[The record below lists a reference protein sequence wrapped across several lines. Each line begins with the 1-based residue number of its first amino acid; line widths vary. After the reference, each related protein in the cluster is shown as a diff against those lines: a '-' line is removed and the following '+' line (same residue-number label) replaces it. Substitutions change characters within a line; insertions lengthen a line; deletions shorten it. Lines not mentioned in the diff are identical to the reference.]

1 MNKRLKLI
9 QTSIVIE
16 DKEIQGLQI
25 VLKALEK
32 DLQQKLQEKNDY
44 LNTINEFN
52 IQYTLHV
59 GELIQKILHVKQ
71 EIYHFTTA
79 EKRARFQHS
88 RKEYEA
94 LKQAIDM
101 KKAYQSSLEK
111 ALTKLNPLDDAYN
124 ELYEKIEALKEEL
137 NVAEEALNQKYQK
150 VEKDFDEDPDI
161 QEYEETKR
169 MYEEFRD
176 DFQEKLNA
184 KLFDLGESEKKE
196 LKQLYRQA
204 SRLCHP
210 DIVAD
215 ELKTQAHEM
224 MQKLN
229 DAYSKKDLVTVKEIL
244 FALQHDTGFSFASNS
259 INNKEKLKA
268 KIVKLRKK
276 IKVTENE
283 ITEIKLDEIFEIIK
297 DLDNWDTYF
306 EELKGNLKYEL
317 MSLMNNYNALRSYSL
332 DEGILLVDK

>member
-1 MNKRLKLI
+1 MTKRLELI

-16 DKEIQGLQI
+16 NKEIQRLQI
-25 VLKALEK
+25 ELKALEK
-32 DLQQKLQEKNDY
+32 NLQQKLQEKNDY

-71 EIYHFTTA
+71 EIHHFTTA
-79 EKRARFQHS
+79 EKRARFQHL
-88 RKEYEA
+88 REKYAA

-101 KKAYQSSLEK
+101 KKTYQSSLEE
-111 ALTKLNPLDDAYN
+111 ALAKLNPLDDTYH
-124 ELYEKIEALKEEL
+124 ELYEKIKVLKEEL

-150 VEKDFDEDPDI
+150 AIKEFDEDPDM

-169 MYEEFRD
+169 MYEEFRNN
-176 DFQEKLNA
+176 FEEELNA
-184 KLFDLGESEKKE
+184 KLFDLSESEKKE

-229 DAYSKKDLVTVKEIL
+229 DAYSEKNLTIVKEIL
-244 FALQHDTGFSFASNS
+244 FALQHDIGFTVASNN

-276 IKVTENE
+276 LKITENE
-283 ITEIKLDEIFEIIK
+283 ITEIKLDETFEIIK

-306 EELKGNLKYEL
+306 EELKGNLEYEL
-317 MSLMNNYNALRSYSL
+317 MSLMNNYNALRFYS
-332 DEGILLVDK
+332 

>member
-1 MNKRLKLI
+1 MTKRLELI

-16 DKEIQGLQI
+16 NKEIQRLQI
-25 VLKALEK
+25 ELKALEK
-32 DLQQKLQEKNDY
+32 NLQQKLQEKNDY

-71 EIYHFTTA
+71 EIHHFTTA
-79 EKRARFQHS
+79 EKRARFQHL
-88 RKEYEA
+88 REKYAA

-101 KKAYQSSLEK
+101 KKTYQSSLEE
-111 ALTKLNPLDDAYN
+111 ALAKLNPLDDTYH
-124 ELYEKIEALKEEL
+124 ELYEKIKVLKEEL

-150 VEKDFDEDPDI
+150 AIKEFDEDPDM

-169 MYEEFRD
+169 MHEEFRNN
-176 DFQEKLNA
+176 FEEELNA
-184 KLFDLGESEKKE
+184 KLFDLSESEKKE

-229 DAYSKKDLVTVKEIL
+229 DAYSEKNLTIVKEIL
-244 FALQHDTGFSFASNS
+244 FALQHDIGFTVASNN

-276 IKVTENE
+276 LKITENE
-283 ITEIKLDEIFEIIK
+283 IAEIKLDETFEIIK

-306 EELKGNLKYEL
+306 EELKGNLEYEL
-317 MSLMNNYNALRSYSL
+317 MSLMNNYNALRFYS
-332 DEGILLVDK
+332 